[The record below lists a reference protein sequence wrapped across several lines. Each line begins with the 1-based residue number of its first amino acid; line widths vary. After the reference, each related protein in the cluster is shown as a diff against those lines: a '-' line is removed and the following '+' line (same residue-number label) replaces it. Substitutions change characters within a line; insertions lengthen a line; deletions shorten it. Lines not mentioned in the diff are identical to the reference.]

1 MEVNQNLE
9 EVKMI
14 DLTIR
19 AKEKNE
25 RKQEKAITY
34 YNLKY
39 KRASTGTI
47 YNEDLNREKILP
59 IINKSKSKDEINF
72 NINNFKNFFDF
83 KEEEFCIKSVYGK
96 IKNLFTGNIKEIPKK
111 YYDLKNINTDSFTM
125 AENFKSKI
133 SLLEK

>member
-14 DLTIR
+14 DLTIK

-47 YNEDLNREKILP
+47 YNENLNREKILP
-59 IINKSKSKDEINF
+59 IINKSKSKD
-72 NINNFKNFFDF
+72 
-83 KEEEFCIKSVYGK
+83 
-96 IKNLFTGNIKEIPKK
+96 
-111 YYDLKNINTDSFTM
+111 
-125 AENFKSKI
+125 
-133 SLLEK
+133 